1 MTSPIPDELSPTLV
15 LEVGYRGASFSGYA
29 VQPGQRTVASELD
42 RALSTFL
49 GRPVDLTCAGRTDAG
64 VHALAQYVS
73 LPATEAELGRGRRR
87 YLRSLTA
94 LLPEDISVRAAF
106 RARPGF
112 SARFDALSR
121 TYRYRICTGEVRPVL
136 AWDHAWWLRA
146 RLDLEAMSR
155 AARLMEGE
163 HDFRSMCKATSA
175 EGRPTCR
182 NVMSV
187 KVSETTECGEPVTC
201 VDVRGNA
208 FLHSMVR
215 TMTGTLVEVGKHR
228 REPAWVT
235 DVLAAR
241 ERAAAGPCAPA
252 KGLTFQG
259 VEYGEREL
267 VPLG

>member
-1 MTSPIPDELSPTLV
+1 
-15 LEVGYRGASFSGYA
+15 
-29 VQPGQRTVASELD
+29 
-42 RALSTFL
+42 
-49 GRPVDLTCAGRTDAG
+49 
-64 VHALAQYVS
+64 
-73 LPATEAELGRGRRR
+73 
-87 YLRSLTA
+87 
-94 LLPEDISVRAAF
+94 
-106 RARPGF
+106 
-112 SARFDALSR
+112 
-121 TYRYRICTGEVRPVL
+121 
-136 AWDHAWWLRA
+136 
-146 RLDLEAMSR
+146 
-155 AARLMEGE
+155 
-163 HDFRSMCKATSA
+163 
-175 EGRPTCR
+175 
-182 NVMSV
+182 MSV